1 MRIQS
6 EAVHQVQRTRALRLD
21 HFLYPVVSPVSGYQA
36 RLIAIALMAA
46 RTFLAWGW
54 FGPELCLVYGLI
66 NADAVFFT
74 ASPCASGFSKPMSI
88 VVANGKAATQGVLR
102 GRNRTLSQ
110 VDTLIV
116 D

>member
-1 MRIQS
+1 
-6 EAVHQVQRTRALRLD
+6 
-21 HFLYPVVSPVSGYQA
+21 
-36 RLIAIALMAA
+36 MAA

-54 FGPELCLVYGLI
+54 FGLELCLVYGLI

-88 VVANGKAATQGVLR
+88 VVATGKAATQGVLCCGAAAIENFHR
-102 GRNRTLSQ
+102 